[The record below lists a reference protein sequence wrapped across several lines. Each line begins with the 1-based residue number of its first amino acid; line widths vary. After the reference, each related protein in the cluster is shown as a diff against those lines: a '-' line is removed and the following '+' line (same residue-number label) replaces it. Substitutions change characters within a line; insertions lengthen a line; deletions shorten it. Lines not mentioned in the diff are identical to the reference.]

1 MLHKILKDAFGIEGN
16 LVDRM
21 LDIERLLVDRFG
33 EIDQVKQYNQYKVLN
48 AMQEAR
54 LSDQHFNW
62 TTGYGFNDIGREKI
76 EEIYARV
83 FSTEDAIVR
92 PTIANGTH
100 ALSLCL
106 SGLLHSGDEIISV
119 TGEPYDT
126 LNELIGL
133 KGEYKGSLK
142 NIGVIYKQIDF
153 MDDGTVDFDAIGR
166 EVTERTTMV
175 YIQRSTGYSFRPAVD
190 INTIEKIVKVA
201 KEKNNKVICMIDNC
215 YGEFLEEKEPT
226 DVGADLLAGSLIKNP
241 GGGIVLTG
249 GYIVGK
255 RDLIVEISYK
265 LTSPGIGKECGLTF
279 GLSRQMFQG
288 LFLAPHIVSEA
299 IKGSIFCAKLFEEM
313 GYKVK
318 PKYDAVR
325 SDIIQLIRLGSA
337 EKVIAFCKGIQEA
350 APVDSFVSPEPWPMP
365 GYDDPV
371 IMAAGAF
378 VQGSSIEL
386 SADAPIREPYI
397 VYYQGGLTYE
407 HAKLGALLA
416 LKNINKFDQGI
427 RRQTYKI

>member
-1 MLHKILKDAFGIEGN
+1 MLHKMLKDAFGIERN
-16 LVDRM
+16 LVDKM
-21 LDIERLLVDRFG
+21 LDIEKLLVDRFN
-33 EIDQVKQYNQYKVLN
+33 EIDQIKQYNQYKVLN

-142 NIGVIYKQIDF
+142 NTGVIYKQIDF
-153 MDDGTVDFDAIGR
+153 MDDGTVDFDAISK
-166 EVTERTTMV
+166 EITEKTTMV

-190 INTIEKIVKVA
+190 IDTIKKIVEIA

-215 YGEFLEEKEPT
+215 YGEFLQEKEPT

-255 RDLIVEISYK
+255 RNLIEEISYK

-299 IKGSIFCAKLFEEM
+299 IKGSVFCSKLFEEM
-313 GYKVK
+313 GYEVK
-318 PKYDAVR
+318 PKYDAAR

-407 HAKLGALLA
+407 HAKLGALIA
-416 LKNINKFDQGI
+416 LKNIS
-427 RRQTYKI
+427 KIN

>member
-1 MLHKILKDAFGIEGN
+1 MIHKMLRDTFGIEEN
-16 LVDRM
+16 LINKM
-21 LDIERLLVDRFG
+21 IEIEESLIKRFK
-33 EIDQVKQYNQYKVLN
+33 EIDKVKQYNQYKVLN

-62 TTGYGFNDIGREKI
+62 TTGYGYNDIGREKI
-76 EEIYARV
+76 EEIYAKV
-83 FSTEDAIVR
+83 FSAEDAIVR

-106 SGLLHSGDEIISV
+106 SGLLHSGDEMISV
-119 TGEPYDT
+119 TSKPYDT
-126 LNELIGL
+126 LDELIGIR
-133 KGEYKGSLK
+133 GDYKGSLK
-142 NIGVIYKQIDF
+142 NIGVTYKQIDF
-153 MDDGTVDFDAIGR
+153 MDDGGVDFDTIEK
-166 EVTERTTMV
+166 EVTDKTTLV

-190 INTIEKIVKVA
+190 INTIEKLVNIVKG
-201 KEKNNKVICMIDNC
+201 KNSKAICMIDNC

-226 DVGADLLAGSLIKNP
+226 EVGADLLAGSLIKNP

-255 RDLIVEISYK
+255 QHLIDEISYR

-299 IKGSIFCAKLFEEM
+299 VKGSIFCSKLFEEM
-313 GYKVK
+313 GYEVK
-318 PKYDAVR
+318 PKYNENR
-325 SDIIQLIRLGSA
+325 SDIIQQVKLGSA
-337 EKVIAFCKGIQEA
+337 EKVIAFCKGIQAA
-350 APVDSFVSPEPWPMP
+350 APVDAFVTPEPWSMP
-365 GYDDPV
+365 GYDSPV

-378 VQGSSIEL
+378 IQGSSIEL
-386 SADAPIREPYI
+386 SADAPIRPPYI

-407 HAKLGALLA
+407 HARLGALIA
-416 LKNINKFDQGI
+416 LQNINNMN
-427 RRQTYKI
+427 

>member
-1 MLHKILKDAFGIEGN
+1 MIHKMLRDTFGIEQD
-16 LVDRM
+16 LVDKM
-21 LDIERLLVDRFG
+21 IEIEKTLTDRFK
-33 EIDQVKQYNQYKVLN
+33 EVDQVKQYNQYKVLN

-62 TTGYGFNDIGREKI
+62 TTGYGYNDIGREKI
-76 EEIYARV
+76 EEIYAKV
-83 FSTEDAIVR
+83 FSAEDAIVR

-106 SGLLHSGDEIISV
+106 SGLLHPGDEIISV
-119 TGEPYDT
+119 TGKPYDT
-126 LNELIGL
+126 LDELIGL
-133 KGEYKGSLK
+133 RGDYKGSLK
-142 NIGVIYKQIDF
+142 NIGVTYKQVDF
-153 MDDGTVDFDAIGR
+153 MDDGTIDFDAI
-166 EVTERTTMV
+166 ENQVTEKTTLV

-190 INTIEKIVKVA
+190 INTIEKIVSIA
-201 KEKNNKVICMIDNC
+201 KGKNNKVICMIDNC
-215 YGEFLEEKEPT
+215 YGEFLEEREPT
-226 DVGADLLAGSLIKNP
+226 EVGADLLAGSLIKNP

-255 RDLIVEISYK
+255 QNLIEEISYR

-299 IKGSIFCAKLFEEM
+299 VKGSIFCAKLFEEM
-313 GYKVK
+313 GYEVK
-318 PKYDAVR
+318 PKYNANR
-325 SDIIQLIRLGSA
+325 SDIIQLVKLGSA

-378 VQGSSIEL
+378 IQGSSIEL
-386 SADAPIREPYI
+386 SADAPIRPPYI

-407 HAKLGALLA
+407 HAKLGSLLA
-416 LKNINKFDQGI
+416 LKNINNI
-427 RRQTYKI
+427 S

>member
-1 MLHKILKDAFGIEGN
+1 MLHKMLKDAFGIERN
-16 LVDRM
+16 LVDKM
-21 LDIERLLVDRFG
+21 LDIEKLLVDRFN
-33 EIDQVKQYNQYKVLN
+33 EIDQIKQYNQYKVLN

-142 NIGVIYKQIDF
+142 NTGVIYKQIDF
-153 MDDGTVDFDAIGR
+153 MDDGTVDFDAISK
-166 EVTERTTMV
+166 EITEKTTMV

-190 INTIEKIVKVA
+190 IDTIKKIVEIA

-215 YGEFLEEKEPT
+215 YGEFLQEKEPT

-249 GYIVGK
+249 GYIVAK
-255 RDLIVEISYK
+255 RNLIEEISYK

-299 IKGSIFCAKLFEEM
+299 IKGSVFCSKLFEEM
-313 GYKVK
+313 GYEVK
-318 PKYDAVR
+318 PKYDAAR

-407 HAKLGALLA
+407 HAKLGALIA
-416 LKNINKFDQGI
+416 LKNIS
-427 RRQTYKI
+427 KIN

>member
-1 MLHKILKDAFGIEGN
+1 MLHKMLKDAFGIERN
-16 LVDRM
+16 LVDKM
-21 LDIERLLVDRFG
+21 LDIEKLLVDRFN
-33 EIDQVKQYNQYKVLN
+33 EIDQIKQYNQYKVLN

-142 NIGVIYKQIDF
+142 NTGVIYKQIDF
-153 MDDGTVDFDAIGR
+153 MDDGTVDFDAISK
-166 EVTERTTMV
+166 EITEKTTMV

-190 INTIEKIVKVA
+190 IDTIKKIVEIA

-215 YGEFLEEKEPT
+215 YGEFLQEKEPT

-255 RDLIVEISYK
+255 RNLIEEISYK
-265 LTSPGIGKECGLTF
+265 LTSPVIGKECGLTF

-299 IKGSIFCAKLFEEM
+299 IKGSVFCSKLFEEM
-313 GYKVK
+313 GYEVK
-318 PKYDAVR
+318 PKYDAAR

-407 HAKLGALLA
+407 HAKLGALIA
-416 LKNINKFDQGI
+416 LKNIS
-427 RRQTYKI
+427 KIN

>member
-1 MLHKILKDAFGIEGN
+1 MLYKILEDAFGIERN
-16 LVDRM
+16 LVDKM
-21 LDIERLLVDRFG
+21 LDIEKLLVDRFG
-33 EIDQVKQYNQYKVLN
+33 EIDQIKQYNQYKVLN

-83 FSTEDAIVR
+83 FSAEDAIVR

-133 KGEYKGSLK
+133 KGEYRGSLK

-153 MDDGTVDFDAIGR
+153 MDDGTVDFDAIGK
-166 EVTERTTMV
+166 EITEKTTMV

-190 INTIEKIVKVA
+190 INTIEKIVEIA
-201 KEKNNKVICMIDNC
+201 KKKNNKAVCMIDNC

-255 RDLIVEISYK
+255 RDLIEEISYK

-288 LFLAPHIVSEA
+288 LFLAPHIVGEA

-313 GYKVK
+313 GYEVK
-318 PKYDAVR
+318 PKYDAAR

-407 HAKLGALLA
+407 HAKLGTLLA
-416 LKNINKFDQGI
+416 LKNINKFDQEI